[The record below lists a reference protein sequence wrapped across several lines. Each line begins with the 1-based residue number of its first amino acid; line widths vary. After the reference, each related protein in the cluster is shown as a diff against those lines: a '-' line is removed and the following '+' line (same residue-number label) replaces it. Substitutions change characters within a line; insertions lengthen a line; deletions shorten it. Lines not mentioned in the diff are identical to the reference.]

1 MTYDELVR
9 QLTADLQEAGQKNIA
24 PPSGMS
30 DAEARD
36 WSMANVA
43 EAIAKAIR
51 DGLVFDIKGSATVAE
66 LNAMP
71 LDQRTDGDIWAV
83 KDSGLLVNPEGEP
96 LAVTAGDLVMWAGDT
111 WSRIFHL
118 DLTGYATVEQLNAA
132 VLSLTTAI
140 NDAVATEKA
149 QREAADATEKSQR
162 ESADAALQNAI
173 NTHAGR
179 TDNPHN
185 VTAGQVG
192 AYTKQETED
201 RISDAISG
209 EVGGWLGNLTV
220 AEVNAL
226 TEHKK
231 GDSATLLDSGTV
243 MPGNVTVDVGD
254 DIMWVDSLGV
264 WQPKISDHLHHD
276 ETLVG
281 TGSANDPLGVNP
293 ETIEDN
299 VLRMRYRGGGRLK
312 FWRTNPLP
320 TT

>member
-1 MTYDELVR
+1 MNYGFVDIYRDIPVDAVLEANSARKGKGKIPLDRLVDM
-9 QLTADLQEAGQKNIA
+9 LKVE
-24 PPSGMS
+24 
-30 DAEARD
+30 
-36 WSMANVA
+36 
-43 EAIAKAIR
+43 
-51 DGLVFDIKGSATVAE
+51 FDVKGSATVAE
-66 LNAMP
+66 ISAMTGM
-71 LDQRTDGDIWAV
+71 QTGDTWAV
-83 KDSGLLVNPEGEP
+83 SDSGTLPSG
-96 LAVTAGDLVMWAGDT
+96 LALTAGDLVRWNGSEWKLLLHIDLSAYATKQELGTEASARVAGDEELAGYL
-111 WSRIFHL
+111 SEHL
-118 DLTGYATVEQLNAA
+118 QD
-132 VLSLTTAI
+132 
-140 NDAVATEKA
+140 K
-149 QREAADATEKSQR
+149 
-162 ESADAALQNAI
+162 
-173 NTHAGR
+173 
-179 TDNPHN
+179 DNPHK

-226 TEHKK
+226 ATHKK
-231 GDSATLLDSGTV
+231 GDSATLLDAGTV

-264 WQPKISDHLHHD
+264 WQPKITDHLHHD

-299 VLRMRYRGGGRLK
+299 ILRMRYRGGGRLK